1 MEKESNLTEEKI
13 CEKAKKLNLTIQTIL
28 NELNDQNLEI
38 NNINYQTEMEIK
50 KFNDNQKLFIKSVE
64 KFKSDGRN
72 ALIVFLTIV
81 IIILSILFKTE
92 S

>member
-50 KFNDNQKLFIKSVE
+50 KFNDNQKLFIKSVD

-81 IIILSILFKTE
+81 IIILSILFRTE

>member
-1 MEKESNLTEEKI
+1 MEKESNLNEEKI
-13 CEKAKKLNLTIQTIL
+13 CENAKKLNLTIQTIL

-50 KFNDNQKLFIKSVE
+50 KFNDNQELFIKSVE

-81 IIILSILFKTE
+81 IIILSILFRTE

>member
-50 KFNDNQKLFIKSVE
+50 KFNDNQELFIKSVE

-81 IIILSILFKTE
+81 IIILSILFRTE

>member
-1 MEKESNLTEEKI
+1 
-13 CEKAKKLNLTIQTIL
+13 
-28 NELNDQNLEI
+28 
-38 NNINYQTEMEIK
+38 MEIK

-81 IIILSILFKTE
+81 IIILSILFRTE

>member
-50 KFNDNQKLFIKSVE
+50 KFNDNQELFIKSVE

-72 ALIVFLTIV
+72 VLIVFLTIV
-81 IIILSILFKTE
+81 IIILSILFRTE

>member
-50 KFNDNQKLFIKSVE
+50 KFNDNQKIFIKSVE
-64 KFKSDGRN
+64 KFKIDGRN

-81 IIILSILFKTE
+81 IIILSILFRTE

>member
-81 IIILSILFKTE
+81 IIILSILFRTE

>member
-50 KFNDNQKLFIKSVE
+50 KFNDNQELFIKSVE

>member
-28 NELNDQNLEI
+28 NELNDQNLEN

-50 KFNDNQKLFIKSVE
+50 KFNDNQELFIKSVE

-81 IIILSILFKTE
+81 IIILSILFRTE

>member
-1 MEKESNLTEEKI
+1 MKRQ
-13 CEKAKKLNLTIQTIL
+13 KKLNLTIQTIL

-50 KFNDNQKLFIKSVE
+50 KFNDNQELFIKSVE

-81 IIILSILFKTE
+81 IIILSILFRTE